1 MEKQP
6 RGATMFPVLKN
17 PVILQIMQEVNVP
30 LSELELTEPGR
41 CKERVREVFV
51 QLVSVVP
58 GRRGSGS
65 RLCLL
70 TRTSSLLYQ
79 TTHNHPSPTRPPIT
93 PLPYAPPRIHTKS
106 SPYAGDSTNPHS
118 SPSPPASSTG
128 NPVYRI
134 RTCTTTRCQRPSS
147 SASYRNSF
155 AYAGITSSVSRTSP
169 RRRRSV
175 SGGS

>member
-1 MEKQP
+1 
-6 RGATMFPVLKN
+6 MFPVLKN

-70 TRTSSLLYQ
+70 TRTSLSS
-79 TTHNHPSPTRPPIT
+79 TK
-93 PLPYAPPRIHTKS
+93 PRIIIPHPPTHPPTPYRTHRRAHTKS

-118 SPSPPASSTG
+118 SPCPPASSTG

-134 RTCTTTRCQRPSS
+134 RTCTTTRCPRPSS
-147 SASYRNSF
+147 SACYRNSF
-155 AYAGITSSVSRTSP
+155 ARAGITSSDSRTSP